1 MESHFD
7 SVQVP
12 VTPGTNNAEQLREG
26 RAMEMSRGDYQQ
38 LVDLLLS
45 APVPT
50 TTRLQVSDLRRVL
63 GCCRTGDLL
72 REYVESSDAEGRDSL
87 TLREC
92 REAYH
97 AGKYLES
104 RPWMLHV
111 LRFSTILV
119 VGKRSRH
126 AAILKRVESLSLDA
140 EVAERSDPLIR
151 VKMCSNACGVVAH
164 FPIFILIVSLVQ
176 VATFSYHCAVPS
188 CSEFTKAH
196 QLCQLPCNSSLIFN
210 PRKRRELWRFL
221 TYSLVHDGFLHLGSN
236 VLLQIAFAFPL
247 EVVHSWWPVMLVYV
261 GGLLC
266 GPLAQSLLNPDA
278 YIAGSSS
285 GVYSLQTAH
294 LAHILTNIRDM
305 ELVGLRISMLL
316 LVYLN
321 DLYSIVR
328 GPQNHHGQVLSYA
341 GHYGGALAGLVIGLP
356 VLNSA
361 RHRRPCF

>member
-1 MESHFD
+1 MK
-7 SVQVP
+7 
-12 VTPGTNNAEQLREG
+12 ARE
-26 RAMEMSRGDYQQ
+26 ALVYCVEDY
-38 LVDLLLS
+38 VD
-45 APVPT
+45 
-50 TTRLQVSDLRRVL
+50 
-63 GCCRTGDLL
+63 
-72 REYVESSDAEGRDSL
+72 SSDGTPWALLAQCFAASLTCHAIRSEVSRLCISRKNEALTERVRTLAADARFVTIAWREHAATERCSQPTRTPAGANDTTWIESL
-87 TLREC
+87 TLRP
-92 REAYH
+92 A
-97 AGKYLES
+97 ES
-104 RPWMLHV
+104 W
-111 LRFSTILV
+111 S
-119 VGKRSRH
+119 
-126 AAILKRVESLSLDA
+126 LK
-140 EVAERSDPLIR
+140 
-151 VKMCSNACGVVAH
+151 
-164 FPIFILIVSLVQ
+164 

>member
-1 MESHFD
+1 MESHFEGA
-7 SVQVP
+7 QVP
-12 VTPGTNNAEQLREG
+12 ETPGRSNDVDELREG
-26 RAMEMSRGDYQQ
+26 RATETSPGDYQQ
-38 LVDLLLS
+38 LVDLLMS
-45 APVPT
+45 APAPT
-50 TTRLQVSDLRRVL
+50 STRLQVSDLRRVL

-72 REYVESSDAEGRDSL
+72 TEYVESSEAEGRDSL
-87 TLREC
+87 TLQEC
-92 REAYH
+92 RDAYH

-104 RPWMLHV
+104 KPWMLHV

-119 VGKRSRH
+119 VGKRSRQS
-126 AAILKRVESLSLDA
+126 AILKRIGSLSL
-140 EVAERSDPLIR
+140 AERSDPLIR
-151 VKMCSNACGVVAH
+151 VKMCSTACGVVAH
-164 FPIFILIVSLVQ
+164 FPMFIVIVSLVQ

-188 CSEFTKAH
+188 CSEFTKDR

-210 PRKRRELWRFL
+210 PRKRRELWRFV

-247 EVVHSWWPVMLVYV
+247 EVVHSWCPIMLVYV
-261 GGLLC
+261 SGLLC

-305 ELVGLRISMLL
+305 ELVGLRIAMLL

-321 DLYSIVR
+321 DLYSILR
-328 GPQNHHGQVLSYA
+328 GPHSRDGQMLSYA

-361 RHRRPCF
+361 RHRRLCF